1 MKKGISLTVFAG
13 VCACGAYLILDKPTP
28 VEAISNEV
36 STSSATVAEQK
47 KATSLFKPS
56 NQTNSKAT
64 ELAKLKLAKRQC
76 KQQSLKATQA
86 AADHSPIEAA
96 IKQALKDGDSLED
109 ILSYSELVKIS
120 YRSFSTLVI
129 NAIKQ
134 NAEQQFQ
141 YASSVNI
148 LKSWQGIEVIDYF
161 DIDTINQLTAIDGPL
176 SQNTGSMMFNVPL
189 PEQVNKTA
197 LYKLLDNNDDFN
209 TYLKTPFKIGP
220 SRLISPSILF
230 LVNAH
235 ALSLTEFENAISSK
249 EFTVNDIAVALKSNL
264 PNDYLTALISQT
276 AQLNGSPTAMSDDF
290 IDEQLYLN
298 LADVA
303 VSEFNVPIL
312 KLLSER
318 GIEPTNQPNVFTA
331 MDIAIVNLK
340 GSSNSEVQPLESKH
354 LETLSYL
361 KNKGYRAHGELVR
374 DTPNDRLLMLKSSF
388 LPSSLLF
395 VGDQVANDAFSQFI
409 DLKLI
414 PNNLA
419 FKRKEKDN
427 SAISKALSAYELQK
441 QQAKKV
447 SPECE
452 TIDQRIYSLEA
463 IKTRSQALEELETL
477 EAQQGL
483 LTPNTLQEIDPVQV
497 HNWQFL
503 HSNEYKYQTSTQ
515 YQTYK
520 EAIVEKDFNT
530 VATITQTAKLSTH
543 QTNMLLAATIE
554 NAQQLTSI
562 WQNRVAP
569 TAPENLY
576 LFTKLPLA
584 QWQTLADNGFDFSLK
599 DMQNNDMYFYASM
612 HSKEAVKFL
621 MSLAVAHDFSKPGL
635 DILDQALEQSY
646 NTQTLA
652 DYMPSALK
660 LVDQYEP
667 NHFRRAER
675 LKIFVPDVYEELIK
689 LEPKLAPKDGT
700 VMNNYLYSAY

>member
-13 VCACGAYLILDKPTP
+13 ICAFGTYLILDKPTP
-28 VEAISNEV
+28 IEAISNEV
-36 STSSATVAEQK
+36 STSSATVAEQNN
-47 KATSLFKPS
+47 ATSLFEPLS
-56 NQTNSKAT
+56 LPNSKAS
-64 ELAKLKLAKRQC
+64 ELAKLKLAKHQC

-86 AADHSPIEAA
+86 AADHSQIEAA

-120 YRSFSTLVI
+120 YRSFNTLVI
-129 NAIKQ
+129 NAIKE

-148 LKSWQGIEVIDYF
+148 LKSWQGLEVIDNF
-161 DIDTINQLTAIDGPL
+161 DADTINQLTAINGPL

-197 LYKLLDNNDDFN
+197 LYKLLDNNDFN

-230 LVNAH
+230 LANAH
-235 ALSLTEFENAISSK
+235 TLSLTEFENAISSK

-276 AQLNGSPTAMSDDF
+276 AELGGSPTAMSDDF
-290 IDEQLYLN
+290 MDEQLYLN

-340 GSSNSEVQPLESKH
+340 GSSNSEVRPLESKH
-354 LETLSYL
+354 IETLSYL

-374 DTPNDRLLMLKSSF
+374 HTPNDRLLMLKSSF

-395 VGDQVANDAFSQFI
+395 VGDQVANDAFAEFK
-409 DLKLI
+409 DLTLI
-414 PNNLA
+414 PNNQA

-427 SAISKALSAYELQK
+427 SAISKALSAYERQK
-441 QQAKKV
+441 QQAKKIT
-447 SPECE
+447 PECE
-452 TIDQRIYSLEA
+452 TIDQRINSLEA

-477 EAQQGL
+477 EAQKGQ
-483 LTPNTLQEIDPVQV
+483 LTPDTLQAIDPVQV

-503 HSNEYKYQTSTQ
+503 HSNDYKYQTSTQ
-515 YQTYK
+515 YQAFK
-520 EAIVEKDFNT
+520 EAIVEKDFST

-562 WQNRVAP
+562 WLNRVDP

-576 LFTKLPLA
+576 VFTKLPLV

-621 MSLAVAHDFSKPGL
+621 MSLAIAHDFSKPGL

-652 DYMPSALK
+652 DSMPSALK

-675 LKIFVPDVYEELIK
+675 LKVFVPDVYEELIK

-700 VMNNYLYSAY
+700 VMNNYQYSAY

>member
-13 VCACGAYLILDKPTP
+13 LCAFGTYLTLDKPTP
-28 VEAISNEV
+28 IAAISNKV
-36 STSSATVAEQK
+36 STSTGTVAEQE
-47 KATSLFKPS
+47 KATSLFEPS
-56 NQTNSKAT
+56 SQPNSKAT
-64 ELAKLKLAKRQC
+64 KLAKLKLAKRQC
-76 KQQSLKATQA
+76 KQQSFKATQA
-86 AADHSPIEAA
+86 AADHSQIEAA
-96 IKQALKDGDSLED
+96 LKQALKDGQSLKD

-120 YRSFSTLVI
+120 YRSFETLLI
-129 NAIKQ
+129 NALKE
-134 NAEQQFQ
+134 NAEEQFQ
-141 YASSVNI
+141 YAASVSI
-148 LKSWQGIEVIDYF
+148 LKSWQGIEIIEAF
-161 DIDTINQLTAIDGPL
+161 DTDTINQLTVINGPL

-220 SRLISPSILF
+220 SRLISPSVLF
-230 LVNAH
+230 LLNAH

-264 PNDYLTALISQT
+264 PNEYLTALISQT
-276 AQLNGSPTAMSDDF
+276 AQLGGSPTAMSDDF
-290 IDEQLYLN
+290 MDEQLYLN

-340 GSSNSEVQPLESKH
+340 GSSNSEVKPLESKH

-374 DTPNDRLLMLKSSF
+374 DTPNDKLLMLKSSF

-395 VGDQVANDAFSQFI
+395 VGDQVANDAFTE
-409 DLKLI
+409 LKDITLI
-414 PNNLA
+414 PSSQA
-419 FKRKEKDN
+419 FKRKDKDN
-427 SAISKALSAYELQK
+427 SAISKALSAYELHK
-441 QQAKKV
+441 QQAKKIT
-447 SPECE
+447 PECE
-452 TIDQRIYSLEA
+452 TIDQRINSLEA
-463 IKTRSQALEELETL
+463 IKTRSQALKEIEKLEV
-477 EAQQGL
+477 QQSS
-483 LTPNTLQEIDPVQV
+483 LTPDTLQAIDPVQV

-503 HSNEYKYQTSTQ
+503 HSNEYKHQTSIQ
-515 YQTYK
+515 YLAFR
-520 EAIVEKDFNT
+520 EAIIEKDFNT

-554 NAQQLTSI
+554 DSQQLTSI
-562 WQNRVAP
+562 WQNRIDP
-569 TAPENLY
+569 TPPETLY
-576 LFTKLPLA
+576 SFTDLPLA
-584 QWQTLADNGFDFSLK
+584 QWQTLADSGFDFSLK

-612 HSKEAVKFL
+612 HSNAAVEFL
-621 MSLAVAHDFSKPGL
+621 ISLAVAHDFSKPGL

-660 LVDQYEP
+660 LVSQYEP
-667 NHFRRAER
+667 NHFRRAKR
-675 LKIFVPDVYEELIK
+675 LKVFTPNLYKELIK
-689 LEPKLAPKDGT
+689 LGPKLAPKDGT
-700 VMNNYLYSAY
+700 QMNHYQYSAY

>member
-13 VCACGAYLILDKPTP
+13 LCACGTYLILDKPTP
-28 VEAISNEV
+28 IEAISNKV
-36 STSSATVAEQK
+36 STSSATVAEQNN
-47 KATSLFKPS
+47 ATSLFEPLS
-56 NQTNSKAT
+56 LPNSKAS
-64 ELAKLKLAKRQC
+64 ELAKLKLAKHQC

-86 AADHSPIEAA
+86 AADHSQIEAA

-120 YRSFSTLVI
+120 YRSFNTLVI
-129 NAIKQ
+129 NAIKE

-148 LKSWQGIEVIDYF
+148 LKSWQGLEVIDYF
-161 DIDTINQLTAIDGPL
+161 DADTINQLTAVNGPL

-230 LVNAH
+230 LANAH

-276 AQLNGSPTAMSDDF
+276 AQLGGSPTAMSDDF
-290 IDEQLYLN
+290 MDEQLYLN

-361 KNKGYRAHGELVR
+361 KNKGYRAHGEHVR

-395 VGDQVANDAFSQFI
+395 VGDQVANDAFSQFK

-414 PNNLA
+414 PNN
-419 FKRKEKDN
+419 
-427 SAISKALSAYELQK
+427 
-441 QQAKKV
+441 
-447 SPECE
+447 
-452 TIDQRIYSLEA
+452 
-463 IKTRSQALEELETL
+463 QAL
-477 EAQQGL
+477 
-483 LTPNTLQEIDPVQV
+483 NVKKKITLQYQK
-497 HNWQFL
+497 
-503 HSNEYKYQTSTQ
+503 HSAPMNYK
-515 YQTYK
+515 
-520 EAIVEKDFNT
+520 N
-530 VATITQTAKLSTH
+530 
-543 QTNMLLAATIE
+543 
-554 NAQQLTSI
+554 
-562 WQNRVAP
+562 
-569 TAPENLY
+569 
-576 LFTKLPLA
+576 
-584 QWQTLADNGFDFSLK
+584 
-599 DMQNNDMYFYASM
+599 
-612 HSKEAVKFL
+612 
-621 MSLAVAHDFSKPGL
+621 SKP
-635 DILDQALEQSY
+635 
-646 NTQTLA
+646 
-652 DYMPSALK
+652 K
-660 LVDQYEP
+660 
-667 NHFRRAER
+667 
-675 LKIFVPDVYEELIK
+675 K
-689 LEPKLAPKDGT
+689 
-700 VMNNYLYSAY
+700 YLLSVKR